1 MVKLNCNK
9 KCVHGMELFDKCCC
23 SICLTQSPYCAIKVN
38 GNFLLHLQAINKSQ
52 IFYICFYYLLD
63 ILKYGAVLP
72 AIVCVY
78 ANAHRHMSY

>member
-1 MVKLNCNK
+1 MNK
-9 KCVHGMELFDKCCC
+9 FW
-23 SICLTQSPYCAIKVN
+23 
-38 GNFLLHLQAINKSQ
+38 

-72 AIVCVY
+72 AIVYVY